1 MAQVTDAERKLIWEE
16 VEREFPDDQTMQEVH
31 FARYLRMKELEDLPL
46 RERLRQYVRSA
57 PQPATKAVP

>member
-46 RERLRQYVRSA
+46 RERLRHYVRSA
-57 PQPATKAVP
+57 PQPEWQG